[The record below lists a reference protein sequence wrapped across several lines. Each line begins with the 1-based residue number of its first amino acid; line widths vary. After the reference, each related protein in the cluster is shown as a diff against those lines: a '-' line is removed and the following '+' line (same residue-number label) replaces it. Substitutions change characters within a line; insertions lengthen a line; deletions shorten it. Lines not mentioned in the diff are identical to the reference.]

1 MKKIIF
7 LLFFTILANSQ
18 TLVTPPSGTISVMSN
33 QDFSNKK
40 GVYNSFFVNTT
51 NEKVTTAQMNAII
64 LAQTGRNVYNTTTNT
79 NWYYNGTAWVNSF
92 QTPFINSVS
101 LPLSVTAQN
110 LSIAT
115 ANTTTNGIL
124 NSTDWNTFNNKQAF
138 ITAGTTAQYWRGD
151 KTWQTLDKAVV
162 GLASVDNTTDLN
174 KPIST
179 ATQTALNLKQ
189 NAISVTAP
197 ITLTGTTVGITTS
210 TTTSNGQLLAPDFI
224 SFNNKLATANN
235 GLTATGT
242 LVELGGT
249 LSKNTNI
256 AGNFNLTTSGTGNVG
271 IGTTTPTEKLHI
283 NGTGSQNIMLESPTG
298 GPTSNILKIRTW
310 AGMALNTFVGFGG
323 VDDGLSSTRAGIFV
337 PNPTNNG
344 VFEALSVLKST
355 GNVGIGTNNPT
366 ANLDISGQ
374 VRIRGGLP
382 ALGKVLTSDALGL
395 ASWQN
400 AASSNNGLTKTGDL
414 TELGGTL
421 TKNTNIAGNF
431 NLTTTGTGNIGIGTT
446 TPTTKL
452 DVVGNIRGTRFIGY
466 GNGGNSTNSAVGES
480 SLASIT
486 TGTSNSANGNGSLQ
500 NTTVGVSNTAIGDR
514 ALFKNTTGN
523 ENTATGSFS
532 MINNTTGVRNTAN
545 GMNALQA
552 NTTAN
557 NNVANGFNALSSNT
571 IGTANTAMGSEAM
584 TSNISG
590 NQNTAVGSR
599 ALFSNT
605 TGSGNIAIGE
615 GTLLSETTGIRNISI
630 GFQAGRDVVTGSSN
644 IIIGENL
651 FGTAN
656 LSNTVIIGAGGS
668 TRIFIDNLGN
678 TGLGTT
684 TPTAKLE
691 VAGTIKATGI
701 VNYTSTA
708 VAIADATLLTG
719 TFYTVTV
726 AGVKQLFV
734 K

>member
-1 MKKIIF
+1 MKKIIILIL
-7 LLFFTILANSQ
+7 LLFTTLANSQ
-18 TLVTPPSGTISVMSN
+18 QIATPPQGTIPVMSN

-40 GVYNSFFVNTT
+40 GIYNSFFVNTFFG
-51 NEKVTTAQMNAII
+51 KVTTAEMNVIATP
-64 LAQTGRNVYNTTTNT
+64 LQGRNVYNTTTNT

-92 QTPFINSVS
+92 QAPYINSVS
-101 LPLSVTAQN
+101 LPLSVANQN

-115 ANTTTNGIL
+115 ANATTNGII
-124 NSTDWNTFNNKQAF
+124 NFNDWNVFNNKQPL
-138 ITAGTTAQYWRGD
+138 IVAGTTAQYWRGD
-151 KTWQTLDKAVV
+151 KTWQTLDKTVV
-162 GLASVDNTTDLN
+162 GLANVDDTTDLN

-179 ATQTALNLKQ
+179 AAQTALNLKQ

-197 ITLTGTTVGITTS
+197 ITLTGTSIGITTS
-210 TTTSNGQLLAPDFI
+210 TTTTNGQLLAPDFV

-249 LSKNTNI
+249 LTKNTNI

-271 IGTTTPTEKLHI
+271 IGTTTPTVKLDVVGSVKI
-283 NGTGSQNIMLESPTG
+283 SGTTSPAISFDNRAIMVAKNASGVYEHFFYPRWSDNST
-298 GPTSNILKIRTW
+298 ILNYGVAGFNIRTNDSRTVLFM
-310 AGMALNTFVGFGG
+310 GDSGNIGVG
-323 VDDGLSSTRAGIFV
+323 VATPS
-337 PNPTNNG
+337 
-344 VFEALSVLKST
+344 
-355 GNVGIGTNNPT
+355 

-431 NLTTTGTGNIGIGTT
+431 NLTTSGTGNIGIGTT
-446 TPTTKL
+446 TPTAKL
-452 DVVGNIRGTRFIGY
+452 DVVGNIRGTRFVGY
-466 GNGGNSTNSAVGES
+466 GNVGNSTNSAVGES

-500 NTTVGVSNTAIGDR
+500 NTTAGVSNTAIGDR
-514 ALFKNTTGN
+514 ALFRNTTGN

-532 MINNTTGVRNTAN
+532 MINNTTGVRNTAT

-557 NNVANGFNALSSNT
+557 NNVANGFNALLSNT
-571 IGTANTAMGSEAM
+571 IGTANTAMGAETM

-644 IIIGENL
+644 TIIGESL

-678 TGLGTT
+678 MGIGTT
-684 TPTAKLE
+684 TPTVKLE